1 MRTVL
6 TVVSVVAMAVL
17 AVDVFGGVQTSLSG
31 PSLVIL
37 GAILAHALW
46 VARQTE
52 RQTLMNVMSEF
63 ADREMLRQPVML
75 RADDRG

>member
-6 TVVSVVAMAVL
+6 TIVSVLAMAVL
-17 AVDVFGGVQTSLSG
+17 AVDVIGGVHTSLSG
-31 PSLVIL
+31 PSLLVL
-37 GAILAHALW
+37 GAILAHSLW
-46 VARQTE
+46 IARQTE

-75 RADDRG
+75 RADDRR

>member
-6 TVVSVVAMAVL
+6 TIVSVLAMAVL
-17 AVDVFGGVQTSLSG
+17 AVDVIGGVHTSLSG
-31 PSLVIL
+31 PCLLIL
-37 GAILAHALW
+37 ERFSPTVCGS
-46 VARQTE
+46 ARQTE

-75 RADDRG
+75 RADDRR